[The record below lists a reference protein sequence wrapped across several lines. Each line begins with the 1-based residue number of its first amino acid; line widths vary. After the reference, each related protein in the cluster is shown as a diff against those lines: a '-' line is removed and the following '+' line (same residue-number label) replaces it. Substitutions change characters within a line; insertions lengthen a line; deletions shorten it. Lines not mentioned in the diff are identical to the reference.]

1 MAYGIKEQ
9 ECRLDLFK
17 KHTGKYWRIFPYGK
31 SVFKLKL
38 VWRQA

>member
-17 KHTGKYWRIFPYGK
+17 KHTGNRLRNLFFNLK
-31 SVFKLKL
+31 SITKI
-38 VWRQA
+38 

>member
-1 MAYGIKEQ
+1 MKE
-9 ECRLDLFK
+9 LSPYSNK